1 MQRALCIGTC
11 LSELEI
17 TPRLNIAPAVNFKT
31 PLALCH
37 VHITPCKPRQLSNI
51 DTISRNHT
59 PLICLTGV
67 TPQKHPFRRAALN
80 VSAIDNLDSDPI
92 TAPTTVERLKRFF
105 IEKQQLKHLKTV
117 GNKSSSLKT
126 EVVEDVSKSD
136 TASEVSDADEADIDE
151 LLF

>member
-1 MQRALCIGTC
+1 
-11 LSELEI
+11 
-17 TPRLNIAPAVNFKT
+17 
-31 PLALCH
+31 
-37 VHITPCKPRQLSNI
+37 
-51 DTISRNHT
+51 
-59 PLICLTGV
+59 
-67 TPQKHPFRRAALN
+67 LN